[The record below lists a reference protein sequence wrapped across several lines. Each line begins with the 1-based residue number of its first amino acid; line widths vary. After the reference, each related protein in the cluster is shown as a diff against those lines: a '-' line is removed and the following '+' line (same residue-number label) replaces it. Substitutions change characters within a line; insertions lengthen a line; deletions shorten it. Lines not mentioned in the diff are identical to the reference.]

1 MNNRYGNVDIL
12 EEKDTFH
19 DDAYMTRLSLYY
31 TPAQQEQYH
40 RPFVASGDVDAFYN
54 CTAGGSR
61 LQASQIANS
70 AGQFIRPAFQH
81 GARVDIA
88 NGFSNI
94 RYAFFLEIVAPLHGS
109 LDGDE
114 MVEVISGYTSSDYE
128 DGGVKRSFMNND
140 NVLISPDLVFYVN
153 NRIRFTRHTARGSIA
168 RVKYD
173 LEAPCM
179 LVHDQGNRNTNIR
192 TLRPEDVLYHQ
203 ETRLAT
209 GSPRVIKR
217 IDMRA
222 NIVGTTV
229 ANARYNSP
237 SHYVSDLLRA
247 HLRAAD
253 PEVNQDTPYGNYHN
267 RVTDTISQLAAMD
280 GACKSGAESL
290 YYRTVCKSAMHK
302 SAQFTFSMLCDTWTF
317 NYVDDR
323 TVVYDPK
330 SSLSL
335 IDPMDTKPWHGSN
348 EEVMIAYQLTHIMPY
363 ILMQQLL
370 SELTITITN
379 RTMDNRVNITVFDPK
394 EISQG
399 FFTIAREEWLC
410 GAIQM
415 EVVEGVLRN
424 CNVDDYTI
432 QMTFRLC
439 TNSDIRISLDGR
451 PFSDYCAPM
460 FCSSI
465 YSPQVATNEADINN
479 VSDSIVSMTELI
491 SCSSHPYSSNYG
503 SLPDFT
509 AGENR
514 LNGRFINTPETW
526 DTYNRTSESTGFG
539 TEDNS
544 LWSRI
549 VDTHK

>member
-1 MNNRYGNVDIL
+1 
-12 EEKDTFH
+12 
-19 DDAYMTRLSLYY
+19 
-31 TPAQQEQYH
+31 
-40 RPFVASGDVDAFYN
+40 
-54 CTAGGSR
+54 
-61 LQASQIANS
+61 
-70 AGQFIRPAFQH
+70 
-81 GARVDIA
+81 
-88 NGFSNI
+88 
-94 RYAFFLEIVAPLHGS
+94 
-109 LDGDE
+109 
-114 MVEVISGYTSSDYE
+114 
-128 DGGVKRSFMNND
+128 
-140 NVLISPDLVFYVN
+140 VN
-153 NRIRFTRHTARGSIA
+153 NRIRFSRHSARGSIA

-179 LVHDQGNRNTNIR
+179 LVHTQGNRNTTIC
-192 TLRPEDVLYHQ
+192 TLRPEDVLCHQ

-222 NIVGTTV
+222 NVVGTTV
-229 ANARYNSP
+229 AYARYNSP
-237 SHYVSDLLRA
+237 SQYVSDILRA

-253 PEVNQDTPYGNYHN
+253 PELNQDSPYGNYRN

-290 YYRTVCKSAMHK
+290 YYRSVCKSAMHK
-302 SAQFTFSMLCDTWTF
+302 SAQFTFSMLCDTWSF

-330 SSLSL
+330 SSMSL

-370 SELTITITN
+370 AELTITITN
-379 RTMDNRVNITVFDPK
+379 RTMDNRVNITVFDPM

-415 EVVEGVLRN
+415 EVVEGILKN
-424 CNVDDYTI
+424 CDIDDYTI

-451 PFSDYCAPM
+451 PFSEYCAPM

-465 YSPQVATNEADINN
+465 YSPQVATNQDDINN
-479 VSDSIVSMTELI
+479 VSDSIVGMTELI
-491 SCSSHPYSSNYG
+491 SGTSHPYSSRYG
-503 SLPDFT
+503 ELPEFSPEPTRLSGQFVGIPDT
-509 AGENR
+509 WGGQNNR
-514 LNGRFINTPETW
+514 NEKL
-526 DTYNRTSESTGFG
+526 SFG
-539 TEDNS
+539 NADDS
-544 LWSRI
+544 LWGRI